1 MTEKPEPMFNEADV
15 AVQMAFD
22 GKQTIIRMYGKADV
36 VQARMDDYLKLKER
50 EAEQCNKQ

>member
-1 MTEKPEPMFNEADV
+1 MNIKAIPNNDGSIIIT
-15 AVQMAFD
+15 D